1 MGELRSWFNWLPQ
14 TGSRRTR
21 LACRRY
27 PLRGGVREMVPVPS
41 GLAALN
47 LRRENLGVIGRWT
60 EADSHDPD

>member
-1 MGELRSWFNWLPQ
+1 
-14 TGSRRTR
+14 
-21 LACRRY
+21 
-27 PLRGGVREMVPVPS
+27 MVPVPS